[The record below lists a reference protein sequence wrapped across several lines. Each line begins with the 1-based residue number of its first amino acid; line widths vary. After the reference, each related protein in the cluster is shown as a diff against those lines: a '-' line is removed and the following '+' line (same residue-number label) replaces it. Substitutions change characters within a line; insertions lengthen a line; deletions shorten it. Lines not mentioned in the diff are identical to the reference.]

1 MSLATSSSVV
11 GRAGIGLAFALVLV
25 TLLFVGRPA
34 AAQKPEKNLK
44 PEDIVEKV
52 ILAYGGRPAVY
63 TVQKNGILK
72 GLITFKAADGD
83 RSGKTV
89 TKFIRKPH
97 LLEDLYLLDLELQ
110 DTKFVVGFDGEH
122 NWSSN
127 NGEAQP
133 PSAETLDAFRA
144 SRVHSYEA
152 LLRYKENEGKLEPV
166 GTKTFS
172 PGNELDVIDLTLPDG
187 ARTRYEISHKT
198 FHIIYLE
205 YDGKAT
211 GQGTTPKYRLY
222 FKDFRAIQNTLV
234 PFVTLVFQD
243 GKLIE
248 ERKLVEAAFGVQL
261 EDAAFKVENAGKPTE
276 TASRP

>member
-1 MSLATSSSVV
+1 MSLGRSSKVP
-11 GRAGIGLAFALVLV
+11 GRAGTGFAFVVLLVAL
-25 TLLFVGRPA
+25 LLSGRPA
-34 AAQKPEKNLK
+34 GAQKPEKNPK

-83 RSGKTV
+83 RNGKTV

-97 LLEDLYLLDLELQ
+97 LLEDLYLLDLELP
-110 DTKFVVGFDGEH
+110 DTKFVVGFDGER

-127 NGEAQP
+127 NGEAQA

-152 LLRYKENEGKLEPV
+152 LLRYKENEGKLEYV
-166 GTKTFS
+166 GNKTFS
-172 PGNELDVIDLTLPDG
+172 PGNELDVIDLTLPDAG
-187 ARTRYEISHKT
+187 RTRYEVSHKT
-198 FHIIYLE
+198 YHIIYLE
-205 YDGKAT
+205 YDGKSTA
-211 GQGTTPKYRLY
+211 QGTTPKYRLY

-248 ERKLVEAAFGVQL
+248 ERKLVEVAFGVQL
-261 EDAAFKVENAGKPTE
+261 EDAVFKVENAGKPTE